1 MSLETGPDER
11 IVVLGRLSGLYGVQG
26 WLKVYSD
33 TEPREGIIKYPD
45 WWVRQQGNWKR
56 MRVEQGRRH
65 GKSVVVKLEGIDDRD
80 AAAKLLDA
88 EVGVDRN
95 KLPDTAPGEYY
106 WTDLEGLTVVCVD
119 GTELGR
125 VDHLIETGANDVLVV
140 EGERERLIP
149 YIPEQVI
156 KQIDLE
162 QGRMVVDWDPEF

>member
-11 IVVLGRLSGLYGVQG
+11 MVVLGRLSGLYGVQG
-26 WLKVYSD
+26 WLKVHSD
-33 TEPREGIIKYPD
+33 TEPREGIVRYPD
-45 WWVRQQGNWKR
+45 WWVRQQGGWKR

-65 GKSVVVKLEGIDDRD
+65 GKGVVVKLEGIDDRD
-80 AAAKLLDA
+80 AAAKLLNA
-88 EVGVDRN
+88 EVAVDRSE
-95 KLPDTAPGEYY
+95 LPDTAPGEFY

-140 EGERERLIP
+140 TGERERLIP